1 MSVSLSSRHL
11 VAVLGSL
18 WEDTFPNIVVYAYGA
33 ACVMPD
39 RGRQEDS
46 GVTIVSVMSEGDP
59 FSCLSLG
66 HVADVSIALAQLCEN
81 PELRTTILMRTDDGS
96 IPDMEAR
103 DLQWCCNTMQ
113 EIRKSMVGDKLYPPG
128 KLLFLRR
135 EGRDCHAQEVPAD
148 FFRDL
153 VIGPR
158 MFDLSRHVPRMYEA
172 RLRESLAT
180 ATAEHSLSSKRR

>member
-11 VAVLGSL
+11 VAVLGTL
-18 WEDTFPNIVVYAYGA
+18 WENTFTNIVVYAYGA

-39 RGRQEDS
+39 RGQEES
-46 GVTIVSVMSEGDP
+46 GITIVSVMSEGDP

-81 PELRTTILMRTDDGS
+81 PGLRTTILMRTDGS
-96 IPDMEAR
+96 IPDMEER
-103 DLQWCCNTMQ
+103 DLQWCCSTMQ
-113 EIRKSMVGDKLYPPG
+113 ELHESMVGEKLYPPG

-135 EGRDCHAQEVPAD
+135 EGRHCHAQEVPAN

-172 RLRESLAT
+172 RLRESLAA
-180 ATAEHSLSSKRR
+180 ATAEHSLS

>member
-1 MSVSLSSRHL
+1 MIVSLSSRRL
-11 VAVLGSL
+11 VPVLGTL

-39 RGRQEDS
+39 RGQEES
-46 GVTIVSVMSEGDP
+46 GITIVSVMSEGDP

-81 PELRTTILMRTDDGS
+81 PELRTTILMRTDGS
-96 IPDMEAR
+96 IPAMEER
-103 DLQWCCNTMQ
+103 DLRWCSSTMQ
-113 EIRKSMVGDKLYPPG
+113 EMRESMVGEKLYPPG
-128 KLLFLRR
+128 KLVFLRR
-135 EGRDCHAQEVPAD
+135 GEGRRDCHAQEVPAG

-180 ATAEHSLSSKRR
+180 ATAEHSLF